1 LKKFYFLGFRDQWP
15 KYTANSDVILY
26 VVDSHDVDKLPEA
39 KKELH
44 ALLEDSNLKSIPV
57 LIVLNKIDLDQ
68 KYTKTE
74 ISKHL
79 NLDYLQDNPWAVVP
93 ISALRGTN
101 IVEVVDWL
109 VIQTP

>member
-1 LKKFYFLGFRDQWP
+1 MKG
-15 KYTANSDVILY
+15 
-26 VVDSHDVDKLPEA
+26 
-39 KKELH
+39 
-44 ALLEDSNLKSIPV
+44 IPV

-79 NLDYLQDNPWAVVP
+79 NLDYLNDNPWAVVP

-109 VIQTP
+109 VIQTA